1 MIKSWQHL
9 SSRELGNYRIFKVL
23 GERRVSPRTGAEH
36 EFFVLDTMDWVNV
49 VAVTPNKEL
58 VLVEQYRHG
67 TQEVELELPG
77 GIMDPEDES
86 PLITGARELQE
97 ETGYS
102 GGQAVLLS
110 SAPANPALMNNQ
122 FHCVY
127 VPDCRQSHELE
138 LDHAEDI
145 VTRIVPLTEVSQL
158 IQTGHFRHPL
168 MITALV
174 HFFRHTGEDPK
185 LLLG

>member
-1 MIKSWQHL
+1 MIKPWQHL
-9 SSRELGNYRIFKVL
+9 GSKELGNYRIFKVQ

-49 VAVTPNKEL
+49 VAVTPDKEL

-77 GIMDPEDES
+77 GIMDPEDAS
-86 PLITGARELQE
+86 PLVTGARELQE

-127 VPDCRQSHELE
+127 VPDCRLSHELE

-145 VTRIVPLTEVSQL
+145 TTQLVPLSDLNEL
-158 IQTGHFRHPL
+158 IRTGRFRHPL
-168 MITALV
+168 MITAMV
-174 HFFRHTGEDPK
+174 HYFRYTGVDSK

>member
-1 MIKSWQHL
+1 MIQPWKSVG
-9 SSRELGNYRIFKVL
+9 SKELGKYRIFNVL
-23 GERRVSPRTGAEH
+23 GERRISPRTGNEH
-36 EFFVLDTMDWVNV
+36 EFYVLDTMDWVNV
-49 VAVTPNKEL
+49 VALTRNREL

-77 GIMDPEDES
+77 GIMDPEDDS

-97 ETGYS
+97 ETGYT
-102 GGQAVLLS
+102 GGPAVLLA
-110 SAPANPALMNNQ
+110 SAPANPALMNNM

-127 VPDCRQSHELE
+127 VPDCVLSHNLE

-145 VTRIVPLTEVSQL
+145 STRLVPIEQL
-158 IQTGHFRHPL
+158 SELIRNGELRHPL
-168 MITALV
+168 MITAAL
-174 HFFRHTGEDPK
+174 HFFRHTGEDPR